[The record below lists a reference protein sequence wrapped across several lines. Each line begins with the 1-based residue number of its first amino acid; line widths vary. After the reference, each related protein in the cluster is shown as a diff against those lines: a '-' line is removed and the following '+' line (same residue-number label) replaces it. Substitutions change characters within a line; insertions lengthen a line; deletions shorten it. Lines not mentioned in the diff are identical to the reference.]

1 MLAGFSKEMKRNFLI
16 NWVIRRNDTAISWRK
31 LNQCLVFIGKIC
43 LLSLFLFCC
52 VHKLNR
58 EKRCEIS
65 GMFWLKFLIFGFKLQ
80 CTTSLYTKYKGNQ
93 KLFFVGWHI
102 KYIIYKNQGF
112 EVDQNFD
119 LPHWTTLY
127 YICRQ
132 ALSSFL
138 TKV

>member
-1 MLAGFSKEMKRNFLI
+1 MFGIHWENLFTF
-16 NWVIRRNDTAISWRK
+16 T
-31 LNQCLVFIGKIC
+31 
-43 LLSLFLFCC
+43 FLFCC

-93 KLFFVGWHI
+93 KLIFVGWHI

-119 LPHWTTLY
+119 LPH
-127 YICRQ
+127 
-132 ALSSFL
+132 
-138 TKV
+138 